1 MINSYIINITNIFTV
16 FLIIIFF
23 IYGLVL
29 SEIIDHIF
37 PDYEELQ
44 HEFTMLIEIIFEM
57 GLAYLIYL
65 SLKYYKEMFITF
77 LFNKISSKP
86 PNYLN
91 ELLLISFSFGIYN
104 HLKKSNNKILHIRKK
119 FVNPIVEKIPFCNFL
134 LVNS

>member
-1 MINSYIINITNIFTV
+1 MIINSSNIFVV

-44 HEFTMLIEIIFEM
+44 HEFSMLLEIMFEM

-65 SLKYYKEMFITF
+65 SLKYYKEIFITF

-86 PNYLN
+86 PSYLN
-91 ELLLISFSFGIYN
+91 ELLLLSFSFGIYN
-104 HLKKSNNKILHIRKK
+104 HLKKSNKKLIHIRKK
-119 FVNPIVEKIPFCNFL
+119 FVNPIVEKIPYCDFL
-134 LVNS
+134 LVKS

>member
-1 MINSYIINITNIFTV
+1 MININNIFVV

-37 PDYEELQ
+37 PNYEEIQ
-44 HEFTMLIEIIFEM
+44 NDFSMLLEMIGEM

-65 SLKYYKEMFITF
+65 SLQYYKETLINF
-77 LFNKISSKP
+77 LFKKISSKP
-86 PNYLN
+86 PAYLN

-104 HLKKSNNKILHIRKK
+104 HLKKSNNKLIHIRKK
-119 FVNPIVEKIPFCNFL
+119 FANPIIEKIPFCQFL
-134 LVNS
+134 LIK